1 VEKDYYCSQK
11 FWWLSVNLEKSETLS
26 CCAAT
31 PTKINLDHLLQN
43 PGELFNSPAL
53 VGERQDMLD
62 NKPVPS
68 CSATCWQA
76 EDQHLTSRRLLM
88 HSNHRTHTN
97 IKATPE
103 TLHIITGTDCNMSCV
118 YCCKAYSSAWAR
130 DLDTNGPY
138 TVDTKDQR
146 FKLDS
151 LDRIVMKLSQK
162 QVAHSSFNQRL
173 VNEIETIFNNHD
185 LREVVITGGE
195 PFLYLG
201 LEELV
206 SKLTNKGTVIRIW
219 SGLGVDPARFAR
231 EIKKLSKFSNVEIV
245 ISAETTG
252 KLYELVRYGNTWDR
266 LLQNINTLEQ
276 LSVDH
281 SFYCTVTNL
290 TLLGVEEFASYVGNK
305 KTVYSL
311 CTDPSFLAVNVLD
324 PANKQKLLDQ
334 LETLPEQLRSILI
347 KDLALEPTSQ
357 QQTDLKTYLTEFS
370 NRRNIDLNFLPETF
384 KQWAL

>member
-1 VEKDYYCSQK
+1 
-11 FWWLSVNLEKSETLS
+11 
-26 CCAAT
+26 
-31 PTKINLDHLLQN
+31 
-43 PGELFNSPAL
+43 
-53 VGERQDMLD
+53 
-62 NKPVPS
+62 
-68 CSATCWQA
+68 
-76 EDQHLTSRRLLM
+76 
-88 HSNHRTHTN
+88 
-97 IKATPE
+97 
-103 TLHIITGTDCNMSCV
+103 
-118 YCCKAYSSAWAR
+118 
-130 DLDTNGPY
+130 
-138 TVDTKDQR
+138 
-146 FKLDS
+146 
-151 LDRIVMKLSQK
+151 
-162 QVAHSSFNQRL
+162 VAHSSFNQRL

-185 LREVVITGGE
+185 LSEVVITGGE

-219 SGLGVDPARFAR
+219 SGLGVDPARFSR

-266 LLQNINTLEQ
+266 LLQNISTLEQ

-290 TLLGVEEFASYVGNK
+290 TLLGVEEFVSYVGNK

-334 LETLPEQLRSILI
+334 LETLPEQLQSILI
-347 KDLALEPTSQ
+347 KDLVSEPTTQ

-384 KQWAL
+384 RQWAL